1 MSKKFKVGDRLKAI
15 EFDRS
20 MYGID
25 FVTITSINEKE
36 KVYHWVAEES
46 ENLQISGKIHS
57 GYFFH
62 EAVEYDEDEWGDG
75 EDIDWDVTLLDGLED
90 ENFENFYEKKYTLRN
105 IIKKSIVFLVLFEL
119 ASLSFFSINLISI
132 EPSWKL
138 FMICNLISLSI
149 LLILFILLWFTIRL
163 INNLFD

>member
-15 EFDRS
+15 EFDRN
-20 MYGID
+20 MHGID
-25 FVTITSINEKE
+25 FVTITSINKKD
-36 KVYHWVAEES
+36 KVYHWEA

-62 EAVEYDEDEWGDG
+62 EAVEYNEDEWGDG

-90 ENFENFYEKKYTLRN
+90 ENFENLYEKKYTLRD

-119 ASLSFFSINLISI
+119 ASLSFFLINLIST

-149 LLILFILLWFTIRL
+149 LLILFILLGFTVLL